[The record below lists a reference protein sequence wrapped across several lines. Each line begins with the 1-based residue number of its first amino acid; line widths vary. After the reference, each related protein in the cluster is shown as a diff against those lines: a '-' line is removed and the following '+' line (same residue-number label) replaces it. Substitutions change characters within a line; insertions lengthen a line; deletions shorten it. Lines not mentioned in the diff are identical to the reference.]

1 MVIIQDIADVTVRHM
16 KTFSPTTG
24 KKAMTIFQEAYPANP
39 KAMYFLGMPSFMT
52 SIFNVMMSF
61 SKEKFKQRIQ
71 LVAKDDFAKL
81 HEELGIEILPKE
93 YGGTGWNAIEK
104 HIFEE
109 EIIKAS
115 APRIVP
121 FGVNMLG
128 PVLIEFGTE
137 EQKNYYLPRILS
149 NEDWWAQGYS
159 EPGAGSDLA
168 SLKTTAVD
176 KGDHY
181 LVNGQ
186 KTWTTLGHHADKIFC
201 LVKTDLNAK
210 PQLGISFLLID
221 MDTPGVEVK
230 PIITL
235 DGEHEVNEVWFTDVK
250 VPKNNIVG
258 KENEGWTY
266 AKYLLTFERTG
277 IAGVPYSK
285 SALNHL
291 KMISK
296 NSLKNGKPLIEDPIF
311 SSEIAELEIDLLAME
326 IFNLRTVSAA
336 SEGKAPGMESSLL
349 KIKGTLV
356 RQKTTELLRKALG
369 PQALP
374 YLPEQFDEGWNEMP
388 IGPDYAGPIA
398 KQYFNMRKISIYG
411 GSNEIQKNIVAKAS
425 FGL

>member
-1 MVIIQDIADVTVRHM
+1 MVIKMNFEYSEKDENFRKEVKDWLNETLPKSLSEKV
-16 KTFSPTTG
+16 
-24 KKAMTIFQEAYPANP
+24 KKYQRLTKEDYEIFMNN
-39 KAMYFLGMPSFMT
+39 LT
-52 SIFNVMMSF
+52 
-61 SKEKFKQRIQ
+61 
-71 LVAKDDFAKL
+71 AKGWLAW
-81 HEELGIEILPKE
+81 HWPKE

-168 SLKTTAVD
+168 SLKTTAFD

-235 DGEHEVNEVWFTDVK
+235 DGEHEVNEVWFTNVK
-250 VPKNNIVG
+250 VPKKNIVG

-296 NSLKNGKPLIEDPIF
+296 RSLKNGKPLIEDPIF

-336 SEGKAPGMESSLL
+336 AEGKAPGMESSLL

-388 IGPDYAGPIA
+388 VGPDYAGPIA

>member
-1 MVIIQDIADVTVRHM
+1 MNFEYSEKEKLFRSEVKQWLDDTLPKSLSDKVRKHQRLSKQDYQ
-16 KTFSPTTG
+16 TF
-24 KKAMTIFQEAYPANP
+24 MTILNDKGWLATHWP
-39 KAMYFLGMPSFMT
+39 T
-52 SIFNVMMSF
+52 
-61 SKEKFKQRIQ
+61 
-71 LVAKDDFAKL
+71 
-81 HEELGIEILPKE
+81 E

-109 EIIKAS
+109 EIIIAS

-121 FGVNMLG
+121 FGTIMLG
-128 PVLIEFGTE
+128 PVLIEFGSE
-137 EQKNYYLPRILS
+137 EQKKYYLPRIL
-149 NEDWWAQGYS
+149 NGQDWWAQGYS

-168 SLKTTAVD
+168 SLKTRAVNM
-176 KGDHY
+176 GDHY
-181 LVNGQ
+181 IVNGQ
-186 KTWTTLGHHADKIFC
+186 KTWTTLGQHANKIFC
-201 LVKTDLNAK
+201 LVKTDIESK
-210 PQLGISFLLID
+210 PQSGISFLLID
-221 MDTPGVEVK
+221 MDTPGIEVK

-250 VPKNNIVG
+250 VPIKNLVG

-285 SALNHL
+285 TALNHL
-291 KMISK
+291 KVISK
-296 NSLKNGKPLIEDPIF
+296 KTFKDGKPLIEDPVF

-336 SEGKAPGMESSLL
+336 SNGKAPGMESSLL

-356 RQKTTELLRKALG
+356 RQKTTELLRKAIG

-374 YLPEQFDEGWNEMP
+374 YLPEQFDEGWNDNP
-388 IGPDYAGPIA
+388 IGPDYAGLIA

>member
-1 MVIIQDIADVTVRHM
+1 MNFDY
-16 KTFSPTTG
+16 S
-24 KKAMTIFQEAYPANP
+24 E
-39 KAMYFLGMPSFMT
+39 
-52 SIFNVMMSF
+52 
-61 SKEKFKQRIQ
+61 KEKVFRDDVKKWLKETLPSTLSEKVKKYQR
-71 LVAKDDFAKL
+71 LNREDY
-81 HEELGIEILPKE
+81 EIFMKNLNDRGWLAWHWPTE
-93 YGGTGWNAIEK
+93 YGGTGWSAIEK

-109 EIIKAS
+109 EIINAS

-137 EQKNYYLPRILS
+137 EQKKYYLPRILN

-168 SLKTTAVD
+168 SLKTRAID
-176 KGDHY
+176 HGDHY
-181 LVNGQ
+181 IVNGQ
-186 KTWTTLGHHADKIFC
+186 KTWTTLGQYANKIFC
-201 LVKTDLNAK
+201 LVKTDINSK
-210 PQLGISFLLID
+210 PQSGISFLLID
-221 MDTPGVEVK
+221 MDTPGIEVK
-230 PIITL
+230 PIVTL

-250 VPKNNIVG
+250 VPKKNLVG
-258 KENEGWTY
+258 KENEGWTC

-291 KMISK
+291 KIISK
-296 NSLKNGKPLIEDPIF
+296 KSFKNGKPLIEDPVF

-326 IFNLRTVSAA
+326 IFNLRIVSEA

-356 RQKTTELLRKALG
+356 RQRTTELLRKALG

-374 YLPEQFDEGWNEMP
+374 YLPEQFDEGWNDMP
-388 IGPDYAGPIA
+388 IVPDYAGPIA

>member
-1 MVIIQDIADVTVRHM
+1 MVIKMNFEYSEKDENFRKEVKDWLNETLPKSLSEKV
-16 KTFSPTTG
+16 
-24 KKAMTIFQEAYPANP
+24 KKYQRLTKEDYEIFMNN
-39 KAMYFLGMPSFMT
+39 LT
-52 SIFNVMMSF
+52 
-61 SKEKFKQRIQ
+61 
-71 LVAKDDFAKL
+71 AKGWLAW
-81 HEELGIEILPKE
+81 HWPKE

-121 FGVNMLG
+121 FGVNMLS

-235 DGEHEVNEVWFTDVK
+235 DGEHEVNEVWFTNVK
-250 VPKNNIVG
+250 VPKKNIVG

-296 NSLKNGKPLIEDPIF
+296 RSLKNGKPLIEDPIF

-336 SEGKAPGMESSLL
+336 AEGKAPGMESSLL

-388 IGPDYAGPIA
+388 VGPDYAGPIA

>member
-1 MVIIQDIADVTVRHM
+1 MN
-16 KTFSPTTG
+16 FEYS
-24 KKAMTIFQEAYPANP
+24 E
-39 KAMYFLGMPSFMT
+39 
-52 SIFNVMMSF
+52 
-61 SKEKFKQRIQ
+61 KEENFRLEVKEWLNQT
-71 LVAKDDFAKL
+71 
-81 HEELGIEILPKE
+81 LPKSLSEKVKKYQRLTKEDYEIFMKNLSAKGWLAWHWPVE

-115 APRIVP
+115 APRIIP

-128 PVLIEFGTE
+128 PVLIEFGSE
-137 EQKNYYLPRILS
+137 EQKKYYLPRILN

-168 SLKTTAVD
+168 SLKTTAID

-186 KTWTTLGHHADKIFC
+186 KTWTTLGHNADKIFC
-201 LVKTDLNAK
+201 LVKTDLEAK

-221 MDTPGVEVK
+221 MDTPGIEVK
-230 PIITL
+230 PIVTL

-250 VPKNNIVG
+250 VPKKNIVG

-291 KMISK
+291 KVISK
-296 NSLKNGKPLIEDPIF
+296 KSLKNGKPLIEDPVF
-311 SSEIAELEIDLLAME
+311 SSEVAELEIDLLAME
-326 IFNLRTVSAA
+326 IFNIRTVSAA
-336 SEGKAPGMESSLL
+336 AEGKAPGMESSLL

>member
-1 MVIIQDIADVTVRHM
+1 MNFDY
-16 KTFSPTTG
+16 S
-24 KKAMTIFQEAYPANP
+24 E
-39 KAMYFLGMPSFMT
+39 
-52 SIFNVMMSF
+52 
-61 SKEKFKQRIQ
+61 KEKVFRDDVKKWLKETLPSTLSEKVKKYQR
-71 LVAKDDFAKL
+71 LNREDY
-81 HEELGIEILPKE
+81 EIFMKNLNDRGWLAWHWPTE
-93 YGGTGWNAIEK
+93 YGGTGWSAIEK

-109 EIIKAS
+109 EIINAS

-137 EQKNYYLPRILS
+137 EQKKYYLPRILN

-168 SLKTTAVD
+168 SLKTRAID
-176 KGDHY
+176 HGDHY
-181 LVNGQ
+181 IVNGQ
-186 KTWTTLGHHADKIFC
+186 KTWTTLGQYANKIFC
-201 LVKTDLNAK
+201 LVKTDINSK
-210 PQLGISFLLID
+210 PQSGISFLLID
-221 MDTPGVEVK
+221 MDTPGIEVK
-230 PIITL
+230 PIVTL

-250 VPKNNIVG
+250 VPKKNLVG
-258 KENEGWTY
+258 KENEGWTC

-291 KMISK
+291 KIISK
-296 NSLKNGKPLIEDPIF
+296 KSFKNGKPLIEDPVF

-326 IFNLRTVSAA
+326 IFNLRIVSEA

-356 RQKTTELLRKALG
+356 RQRTTELLRKALG

-374 YLPEQFDEGWNEMP
+374 YLPEQFDEGWNDMP

-398 KQYFNMRKISIYG
+398 KQYFNMRKISIYMEDLMK
-411 GSNEIQKNIVAKAS
+411 SKKI
-425 FGL
+425 

>member
-1 MVIIQDIADVTVRHM
+1 MVIKMNFEYSEKDENFRKEVKDWLDETLPKSLSEKV
-16 KTFSPTTG
+16 
-24 KKAMTIFQEAYPANP
+24 KKYQRLTKEDYEIFMNN
-39 KAMYFLGMPSFMT
+39 LT
-52 SIFNVMMSF
+52 
-61 SKEKFKQRIQ
+61 
-71 LVAKDDFAKL
+71 AKGWLAW
-81 HEELGIEILPKE
+81 HWPKE

-235 DGEHEVNEVWFTDVK
+235 DGEHEVNEVWFTNVK
-250 VPKNNIVG
+250 VPKKNIVG

-296 NSLKNGKPLIEDPIF
+296 RSLKNGKPLIEDPIF

-336 SEGKAPGMESSLL
+336 AEGKAPGMESSLL

-374 YLPEQFDEGWNEMP
+374 YLPEQFDEGWNEKP
-388 IGPDYAGPIA
+388 VGPSYAGPIA

>member
-1 MVIIQDIADVTVRHM
+1 MVIKMNFEYSEKDENFR
-16 KTFSPTTG
+16 
-24 KKAMTIFQEAYPANP
+24 
-39 KAMYFLGMPSFMT
+39 
-52 SIFNVMMSF
+52 
-61 SKEKFKQRIQ
+61 KE
-71 LVAKDDFAKL
+71 AKDWLD
-81 HEELGIEILPKE
+81 ETLPKSLSEKVKKYQRLTKEDYEIFMNNLTAKGWLAWHWPIE

-235 DGEHEVNEVWFTDVK
+235 DGEHEVNEVWFTNVK
-250 VPKNNIVG
+250 VPKKNIVG

-296 NSLKNGKPLIEDPIF
+296 RSLKNGKPLIEDPIF

-336 SEGKAPGMESSLL
+336 AEGKAPGMESSLL

-388 IGPDYAGPIA
+388 VGPDYAGPIA

>member
-1 MVIIQDIADVTVRHM
+1 MVIKMNFEYSEKDENFRKEVKDWLDETLPKSLSEKV
-16 KTFSPTTG
+16 
-24 KKAMTIFQEAYPANP
+24 KKYQRLTKEDYEIFMNN
-39 KAMYFLGMPSFMT
+39 LT
-52 SIFNVMMSF
+52 
-61 SKEKFKQRIQ
+61 
-71 LVAKDDFAKL
+71 AKGWLAW
-81 HEELGIEILPKE
+81 HWPKE

-235 DGEHEVNEVWFTDVK
+235 DGEHEVNEVWFTNVK
-250 VPKNNIVG
+250 VPKKNIVG

-296 NSLKNGKPLIEDPIF
+296 RSLKNGKPLIEDPIF

-336 SEGKAPGMESSLL
+336 AEGKAPGMESSLL

-388 IGPDYAGPIA
+388 VGPDYAGPIA